1 MNIFV
6 RTIGIAALALGSAA
20 GTASKAS
27 PEDSSAEETFRTLTQ
42 EWENAVQARD
52 IGRVSQIEHDDYR
65 NVGPGT
71 LVSTKERDLAVLASG
86 TVKHV
91 VAEFGP
97 MDVKMLGDDVAVV
110 QGSLTDRSSAGA
122 AAGSATLYVFMDV
135 WVKHGD
141 KWSIIRS
148 QSAKVK

>member
-1 MNIFV
+1 MKSFV
-6 RTIGIAALALGSAA
+6 GALVFACLCPGPALAAPTGDASAA
-20 GTASKAS
+20 
-27 PEDSSAEETFRTLTQ
+27 DTFRQLTQ
-42 EWENAVQARD
+42 DWENAVQSRD
-52 IGRVSQIEHDDYR
+52 LRRVSEIEHDDYR

-71 LVSTKERDLAVLASG
+71 LVSTKQRDLAVLQSG

-97 MDVKMLGDDVAVV
+97 MDVKMLGEDVAVV
-110 QGSLTDRSSAGA
+110 QGTLTDRSTADSLTTGQR
-122 AAGSATLYVFMDV
+122 YVFMDV
-135 WVKHGD
+135 WVLHGG

>member
-1 MNIFV
+1 MNILV
-6 RTIGIAALALGSAA
+6 RTIALASLSLGSSVA
-20 GTASKAS
+20 TAQGRAKNMSD
-27 PEDSSAEETFRTLTQ
+27 EHTFRTLTQ
-42 EWENAVQARD
+42 DWENAVQARD
-52 IGRVSQIEHDDYR
+52 IGKVSQIEHDDYR

-71 LVSTKERDLAVLASG
+71 LISTKERDLAVLASG

-110 QGSLTDRSSAGA
+110 QGTLTDKSSAGA
-122 AAGSATLYVFMDV
+122 AVGAGTLYVFMDV
-135 WVKHGD
+135 WVKRGD
-141 KWSIIRS
+141 KWAIIRS